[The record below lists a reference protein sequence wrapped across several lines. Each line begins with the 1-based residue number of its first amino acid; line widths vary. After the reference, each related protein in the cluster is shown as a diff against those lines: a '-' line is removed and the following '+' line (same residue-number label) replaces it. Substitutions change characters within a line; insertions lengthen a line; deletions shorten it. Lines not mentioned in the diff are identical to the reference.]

1 MSEATI
7 IPQWVGQSPLN
18 RLEFLRTRR
27 DKVIQYVGMAPTEK
41 VSYEFGP
48 FQMDPSK
55 RLLTSH
61 DEPLPLT
68 PKAFDIL
75 LVLVERAGEVLEKE
89 ELLKLVWPDTV
100 VEEGNLT
107 FNIHALRKALG
118 ERPSE
123 HKYILTIPGRGY
135 CFVADTRK
143 VPAATIDDSGSAAVP
158 PRLKN
163 PPLTS
168 LAVLPFKSPGHG
180 PEDEYL
186 GLGIADALITRLSG
200 LRQVVVRPTISVRK
214 YAVMDGSPDVI
225 GRELAVESI
234 LEGSIRR
241 SGDRIRVTVQLISVR
256 DGSELWAEK
265 FDERFTD
272 VFAVED
278 RVSARVAEALKIRL
292 TGPEIDLLRKRY
304 TVNAD
309 AFQAYLKGRYYWNK
323 RTRDGIKKGIE
334 HFDNA
339 IEQDPLY
346 ALAYAGLADCYSLL
360 SMHGVLEPR
369 EAFTRAKAAAVRAL
383 EIDDQLAEAH
393 ASLAYASLYYE
404 WDWAGAEREFKRS
417 IDLNP
422 NYATAHH
429 WYHEYLVLRGR
440 IVEAT
445 EEIRKAQELD
455 PLSPAINAA
464 LVLPLLN
471 SGQYERGVYGLK
483 RVIELEP
490 GFYRSHLFL
499 GIAYVL
505 MRQYEMAFKEL
516 NEALSLSENST
527 RAVAALG
534 WAYAVAGRRDEARA
548 MMDELERRM
557 QERYVP
563 PYSMAIIYTA
573 LGEKDR
579 AFEWLERGFEAR
591 DEFMTRLGIAIEL
604 NSLRSDPR
612 FGDLADRVGLSTSTH
627 SADQYAPH

>member
-1 MSEATI
+1 MVPS
-7 IPQWVGQSPLN
+7 
-18 RLEFLRTRR
+18 
-27 DKVIQYVGMAPTEK
+27 EK

-48 FQMDPSK
+48 FHLDSSK
-55 RLLTSH
+55 RLLTSRG
-61 DEPLPLT
+61 ELVPLT

-75 LVLVERAGEVLEKE
+75 LVLVENRGQVVEKE

-107 FNIHALRKALG
+107 FNVHALRKALG

-123 HKYILTIPGRGY
+123 HRYILTIPGRGY
-135 CFVADTRK
+135 CFVADTRTTHAEAFGDASTA
-143 VPAATIDDSGSAAVP
+143 PAGLERTPI
-158 PRLKN
+158 R
-163 PPLTS
+163 S
-168 LAVLPFKSPGHG
+168 LAVLPFRSPGHG

-186 GLGIADALITRLSG
+186 GLGVADALITRLSG
-200 LRQVVVRPTISVRK
+200 LRQVVVRPTLSVRR
-214 YAVMDGSPDVI
+214 YAGIDESPGVI

-272 VFAVED
+272 VFTVED
-278 RVSARVAEALKIRL
+278 RVSERVAEALKIKL
-292 TGPEIDLLRKRY
+292 TEADREVLKKRY
-304 TVNAD
+304 TLNPE
-309 AFQAYLKGRYYWNK
+309 AFQSYLKGRYYWNK
-323 RTRDGIKKGIE
+323 RTRDGIRKGIE
-334 HFDNA
+334 HFDQA

-360 SMHGVLEPR
+360 SMHGVLQPK
-369 EAFTRAKAAAVRAL
+369 EAFTRAKAAAIRAL

-404 WDWAGAEREFKRS
+404 WDWAAAEREFKRS

-429 WYHEYLVLRGR
+429 WYHEYLILQGR
-440 IVEAT
+440 IAEAI

-471 SGQYERGVYGLK
+471 SGQYDRGIDGLK

-505 MRQYEMAFKEL
+505 VGQYDSAFKEL
-516 NEALSLSENST
+516 QDAMSLSENGI
-527 RAVAALG
+527 RAMAALG
-534 WAYAVAGRRDEARA
+534 WAYAVAGRRDEARSV
-548 MMDELERRM
+548 MDELKRRM

-563 PYSMAIIYTA
+563 PYSMAIILTA
-573 LGEKDR
+573 LGEKNT
-579 AFEWLERGFEAR
+579 ALEWLERGYQAR
-591 DEFMTRLGIAIEL
+591 DEWLTRLGIAPEL
-604 NSLRSDPR
+604 DSLRSDPR
-612 FGDLADRVGLSTSTH
+612 FRDLLRRVGFADSTSPADRTE
-627 SADQYAPH
+627 PK